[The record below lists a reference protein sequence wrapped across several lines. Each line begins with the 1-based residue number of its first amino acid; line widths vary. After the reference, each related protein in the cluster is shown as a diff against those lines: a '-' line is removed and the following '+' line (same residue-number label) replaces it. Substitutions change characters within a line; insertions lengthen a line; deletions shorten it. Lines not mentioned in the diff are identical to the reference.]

1 MKTNPDRFTLEKFA
15 WQFICT
21 FTFRSPS
28 VRQLNRKRFC
38 AMLRAF
44 TRRGQVRFEKLLWF
58 LAPEVGEGGSPHLH
72 ALIGG
77 LPQSAVTLATC
88 RLLAALWRKKGGGIS
103 KVEIYDPGK
112 DGIGY
117 VTKSAGQ
124 LPDCGGPWYA
134 KRILDGPSDTGE
146 QKQS

>member
-1 MKTNPDRFTLEKFA
+1 M
-15 WQFICT
+15 
-21 FTFRSPS
+21 
-28 VRQLNRKRFC
+28 RQLTHKRFC
-38 AMLRAF
+38 AMLRASAK
-44 TRRGQVRFEKLLWF
+44 RCQVRFEKLLWF
-58 LAPEVGEGGSPHLH
+58 LAPEIGGGGNPHLH

-77 LPQSAVTLATC
+77 LPPSAVTLTTC

-103 KVEIYDPGK
+103 KVLIYDPSK

-124 LPDCGGPWYA
+124 LLDCGGPWYA

-146 QKQS
+146 PKPS